1 MQISCMRDLE
11 MSKNNLVKTSS
22 KLKKIK
28 EVLEKSKAKIGFQG
42 ACTFPSSKKL
52 AN

>member
-1 MQISCMRDLE
+1 MQISCMTDLE
-11 MSKNNLVKTSS
+11 ISKNNLVITSS

-28 EVLEKSKAKIGFQG
+28 EVLEKSTAKTGFQG
-42 ACTFPSSKKL
+42 ARTFPSAKKL